1 MGVLSASRMRD
12 WYSTVGRFLR
22 LSPWRRVATVLPL
35 VLTGVFLLGGIG
47 QSTSE
52 CGVRSAE
59 WGTIADALFLRRRLF
74 KIEVGTPVAGRPPH
88 RSRRAVCPHRALP
101 DISLTH
107 LTGNGCSAETA
118 HPALRPRQLPLIPVE
133 SAQPLAPRSRGEVSG
148 SGAGA
153 AHTHGPCNSSS
164 DCADSAI

>member
-1 MGVLSASRMRD
+1 MKI
-12 WYSTVGRFLR
+12 LR
-22 LSPWRRVATVLPL
+22 SFRRN
-35 VLTGVFLLGGIG
+35 TGVAHGD
-47 QSTSE
+47 SS
-52 CGVRSAE
+52 VRDAMS
-59 WGTIADALFLRRRLF
+59 IADTSLARN

-118 HPALRPRQLPLIPVE
+118 HPALRQRQLPLIPVE